1 MKKKKSW
8 KWKNRPADNYF
19 FINGVAHK
27 KLQVNRSTDM
37 LTAWNYEER
46 KVVSY
51 IWSITKRS
59 LEKVY
64 LSGQVEDM
72 FGFTRQT
79 ILSYI
84 KNGLIPAPYRTLNIR
99 NPEKKG
105 SGSIYLWR
113 ESDILGLHDALI
125 ARGGPGRPRQDGT
138 PSAYN
143 NLPSKAEILAMMRNE
158 VVLYAKTKEGEFKPV
173 WQAHDW

>member
-1 MKKKKSW
+1 MKKKKE
-8 KWKNRPADNYF
+8 WKNRSAENYF

-51 IWSITKRS
+51 IWSITRRNM
-59 LEKVY
+59 EKVF
-64 LSGQVEDM
+64 LTGQVEDM
-72 FGFTRQT
+72 YGFTRAT
-79 ILSYI
+79 MLSYI
-84 KNGLIPAPYRTLNIR
+84 TKGLIVPPYRTKNIR
-99 NPEKKG
+99 NPENKG

-113 ESDILGLHDALI
+113 EADVLGLHDALI
-125 ARGGPGRPRQDGT
+125 ARGGPGRPRHDGT
-138 PSAYN
+138 PSAHN

-158 VVLYAKTKEGEFKPV
+158 VVLYTKTSDGEFKPV